1 MLLTFLRWSITHIH
15 TFIHND
21 KYAKPVI
28 GVLGVVLAVFIGM
41 LVYRHFQPTLTET
54 VFVKGP
60 ETIKTVTV
68 DRPVLTE
75 RIVTKV
81 LSDPKDKAAIAAL
94 MAENAKLKLEVTA
107 LTQTM
112 AELKQSGSGPVT
124 RVEPPPDKP
133 SEPVTYRFKDWH
145 LDFRTDT
152 KTAQYNLTQKFE
164 VLTTTAKN
172 KDGTQAAMTALYE
185 LGANGERIPATNTKV
200 TGIFTDATTP
210 HWLVKLNI
218 QGGLALTRD
227 KAGQTANGGVA
238 AIQWLKHGRTKATED
253 VTFAVAS
260 PAFFFGSGV
269 QDIGILPISFNLG
282 RIPHQPLTNLWVSPF
297 VSKAQRLGVTLTATF

>member
-1 MLLTFLRWSITHIH
+1 MLLTVLRWSITHIH

-41 LVYRHFQPTLTET
+41 MAYRHFQPTYTET

-75 RIVTKV
+75 KIVTKV

-94 MAENAKLKLEVTA
+94 MAENAKLKLDVTA
-107 LTQTM
+107 LTQTI
-112 AELKQSGSGPVT
+112 AELKQSGGGAIVK
-124 RVEPPPDKP
+124 VEPPKDNPTG
-133 SEPVTYRFKDWH
+133 PVSYEYKDWH
-145 LDFRTDT
+145 LKFNTDL
-152 KTAQYNLTQKFE
+152 KTAHYDLTQKFE

-218 QGGLALTRD
+218 QGGVGFTRD
-227 KAGQTANGGVA
+227 KVGVSANGGIA
-238 AIQWLKHGRTKATED
+238 AVQWLKHGRTKATED

-260 PAFFFGSGV
+260 PAFFFGSSV

-282 RIPHQPLTNLWVSPF
+282 RLPHQPLTNLWVSPF
-297 VSKAQRLGVTLTATF
+297 ISKAQRLGVTLTATF